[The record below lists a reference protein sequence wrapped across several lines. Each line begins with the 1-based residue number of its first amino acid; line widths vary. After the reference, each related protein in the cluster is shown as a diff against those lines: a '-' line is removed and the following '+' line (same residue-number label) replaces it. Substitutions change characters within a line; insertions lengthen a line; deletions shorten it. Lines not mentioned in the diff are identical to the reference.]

1 MQLYACFPW
10 PVETMA
16 TGTLHESRSRV
27 PAVLLSIHV
36 PVSIPRFHTMRVS
49 RFGANLLKSQS
60 NFYENKPRTYHSPPS
75 IHY

>member
-36 PVSIPRFHTMRVS
+36 PVSIPRFHT
-49 RFGANLLKSQS
+49 FAYLDLGQ
-60 NFYENKPRTYHSPPS
+60 TY
-75 IHY
+75 

>member
-27 PAVLLSIHV
+27 PAVLLSIYMYGIYSTF
-36 PVSIPRFHTMRVS
+36 P
-49 RFGANLLKSQS
+49 
-60 NFYENKPRTYHSPPS
+60 YHAR
-75 IHY
+75 I